1 MVGFRELVLIWGF
14 PGNMFASYLLK
25 RKNPDRHKV
34 EERFAES
41 SDEALLGAIAN
52 PDHSEAARGILK
64 ELAERRGLQLGEDLW
79 DLSAASVYV
88 KPFGRRPTFDEALA
102 APRRRRRLYRA
113 MQAVVVA
120 SVALGI
126 AAIWHSENMYERWV
140 TQGVDDGALDGD
152 LIEGHSTGG
161 MTYQTNYQLS
171 LEIEPF
177 AEGLRSTYYTML
189 VEDLDAHEWLDGAEV
204 AQRRSSGQST
214 EQIIGWIDATTG
226 VPADVITAEKAQ
238 TWEARSSAPVG
249 SGNDDFDALI
259 QALDT
264 AWAED
269 GVARRRI
276 ASTTSR

>member
-1 MVGFRELVLIWGF
+1 
-14 PGNMFASYLLK
+14 
-25 RKNPDRHKV
+25 
-34 EERFAES
+34 
-41 SDEALLGAIAN
+41 
-52 PDHSEAARGILK
+52 
-64 ELAERRGLQLGEDLW
+64 
-79 DLSAASVYV
+79 
-88 KPFGRRPTFDEALA
+88 
-102 APRRRRRLYRA
+102 
-113 MQAVVVA
+113 
-120 SVALGI
+120 
-126 AAIWHSENMYERWV
+126 
-140 TQGVDDGALDGD
+140 
-152 LIEGHSTGG
+152 
-161 MTYQTNYQLS
+161 
-171 LEIEPF
+171 
-177 AEGLRSTYYTML
+177 ML
-189 VEDLDAHEWLDGAEV
+189 VEDLVALEWLDGAEV